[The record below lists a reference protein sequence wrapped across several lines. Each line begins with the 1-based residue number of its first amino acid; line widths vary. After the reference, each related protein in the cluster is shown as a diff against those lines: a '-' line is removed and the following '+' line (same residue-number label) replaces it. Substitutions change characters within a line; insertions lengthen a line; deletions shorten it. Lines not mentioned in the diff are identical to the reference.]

1 MAEKKCFSIEMTIL
15 VFKFL
20 DSSLILLIL
29 KVHVID
35 EIYF

>member
-20 DSSLILLIL
+20 EKVFSLTLTDD
-29 KVHVID
+29 K
-35 EIYF
+35 IY